1 MLTRTVLQREL
12 KRSNQTGLA
21 HSFGTLG
28 RFRYLS
34 LVKLVENLEE
44 TRTLNM
50 YNTLELLYIMKVEHC
65 YDSSIDH

>member
-1 MLTRTVLQREL
+1 MLSRTVLQR
-12 KRSNQTGLA
+12 TGLA
-21 HSFGTLG
+21 YSFGSLD
-28 RFRYLS
+28 RFRYIS

-65 YDSSIDH
+65 YNSSIDH